1 MNRMKTL
8 RILLGGVLFAGGVW
22 AVLAWKILPSR
33 IGQGGLTASA
43 TRPNADLFYKSIGLA
58 PQGFG
63 SPVETEPLPA
73 RYTLEI
79 SSKYSQGEAEKLV
92 EELSAQGVEAFFT
105 PLAREGRVLYRIRTG
120 VFNDP
125 ATAQSAQQ
133 ALLKRHQV
141 EAAVARL

>member
-8 RILLGGVLFAGGVW
+8 RILVGGVLFAGGVW

-33 IGQGGLTASA
+33 MAQPGLAASA
-43 TRPNADLFYKSIGLA
+43 SRPASELFYKSIGLA

-63 SPVETEPLPA
+63 GAVETEPLPA

-79 SSKYSQGEAEKLV
+79 SSKQSQAEAEKVV
-92 EELSAQGVEAFFT
+92 EDLSAQGIEAFFT

-125 ATAQSAQQ
+125 TTAQSAQQ